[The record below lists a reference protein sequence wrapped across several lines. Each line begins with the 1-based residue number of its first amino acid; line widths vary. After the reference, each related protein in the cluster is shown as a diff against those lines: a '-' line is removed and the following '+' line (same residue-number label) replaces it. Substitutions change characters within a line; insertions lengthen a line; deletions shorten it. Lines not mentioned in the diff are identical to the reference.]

1 MVLLKTIIFMII
13 VPGTV
18 LVWAPYRLLSSSPAS
33 SQLGSAGLR
42 YLGGVPILLGAAIIL
57 WCAWDF
63 TFAGKGTPAP
73 IDPPKRLVVRG
84 LYRHVRNPMYVGVL
98 SVITGEALLFQ
109 SLALIEYAAVVFVF
123 TYLFVIFYEEPTL
136 SRKFGESY
144 NNYRKQVPRW
154 IPRIFEAKSNS
165 AHA

>member
-1 MVLLKTIIFMII
+1 MVLLKTIIFTII

-18 LVWAPYRLLSSSPAS
+18 LVWAPYLLLSSSS
-33 SQLGSAGLR
+33 VQGSLDTAGLR
-42 YLGGVPILLGAAIIL
+42 YVGVIPVLLGAAIYL

-63 TFAGKGTPAP
+63 TFAGKGTPAI
-73 IDPPKRLVVRG
+73 IDPPKQLVARG
-84 LYRHVRNPMYVGVL
+84 LYRYVRNPMYIGVL
-98 SVITGEALLFQ
+98 LVIAGEALLFQ

-144 NNYRKQVPRW
+144 RSYCREVPRW
-154 IPRIFEAKSNS
+154 IPRTFETKSNS

>member
-1 MVLLKTIIFMII
+1 MVLLKTIIFTII

-18 LVWAPYRLLSSSPAS
+18 LVWMPYRLLSSSSVSNPFDT
-33 SQLGSAGLR
+33 AGLR
-42 YLGGVPILLGAAIIL
+42 YFGVIPILLGAAIIL

-84 LYRHVRNPMYVGVL
+84 LYRYVRNPMYIGVL

-109 SLALIEYAAVVFVF
+109 SLALIGYAAAVFVF

-136 SRKFGESY
+136 RQKFGESY
-144 NNYRKQVPRW
+144 KNYCKEVPRW

-165 AHA
+165 VHA